1 MNLLRS
7 GIALSTAWL
16 LVPALL
22 CAQRTQTEP
31 QIQELTTRDGVRLV
45 ATYYPSK
52 LGKKA
57 TPVLLLHDWK
67 ESRTVF
73 DSLARKLNR
82 GSQETEEGEAAALE
96 YDSFAV
102 VTVDLRGHG
111 DSVRQTG
118 YNGATRELQAA
129 KLSKPDFQAMILQD
143 MEAVR
148 KLLREKNDA
157 GELNLNQLCLLG
169 AGMGASVAV
178 NWAAIDWSTPPLA
191 AVKQG
196 QDVRAMVLVS
206 PPWKFQGLTVN
217 VALRQRDIQRDVAT
231 LIIFGGEDRRARAD
245 AERVYQSLD
254 KFHPADRSAQPED
267 VPMLM
272 KVGENVK
279 SKLQGTLLLQQA
291 GDKGS
296 DMIIRFLKKHVA
308 DQTDFEWS
316 RRQLK

>member
-1 MNLLRS
+1 MNPARL
-7 GIALSTAWL
+7 GIAFAAWL

-22 CAQRTQTEP
+22 CAQRGGSEP
-31 QIQELTTRDGVRLV
+31 QIAELTTRDGVRLV

-57 TPVLLLHDWK
+57 TPVLMLHDWK

-73 DSLARKLNR
+73 DPLAQKLSA
-82 GSQETEEGEAAALE
+82 GSQTSEEGEAPALE
-96 YDSFAV
+96 FESFAV

-111 DSVRQTG
+111 DSVRQLAP
-118 YNGATRELQAA
+118 NGATRELSAA
-129 KLSKPDFQAMILQD
+129 KLSKPDFRDMILQD

-157 GELNLNQLCLLG
+157 GELNLNKLCLLG

-206 PPWKFQGLTVN
+206 PPWKFQGMTIN
-217 VALRQRDIQRDVAT
+217 EALRQRDVQRDVAT
-231 LIIFGGEDRRARAD
+231 LLIFGGEERRARAD
-245 AERVYQSLD
+245 AERVFKSLE
-254 KFHPADRSAQPED
+254 KFHPTDRSAKPD
-267 VPMLM
+267 DLPSLM
-272 KVGENVK
+272 KIGENVK
-279 SKLQGTLLLQQA
+279 SKLQGTELLRQA

-296 DMIIRFLKKHVA
+296 DTIIRFLNKHVSN
-308 DQTDFEWS
+308 QTDFEWS

>member
-1 MNLLRS
+1 MKSFRFGLPLF
-7 GIALSTAWL
+7 AAWL
-16 LVPALL
+16 LVPTLL
-22 CAQRTQTEP
+22 YAQRGQTEP
-31 QIQELTTRDGVRLV
+31 QIQELITRDGVRLV

-73 DSLARKLNR
+73 DPLAQKLSR
-82 GSQETEEGEAAALE
+82 GSQKREEGAAPGVE
-96 YDSFAV
+96 FDPFAV

-111 DSVRQTG
+111 DSVRQVAP
-118 YNGATRELQAA
+118 NGATRELSAA
-129 KLSKPDFQAMILQD
+129 KLGKRDFQDMILHD

-206 PPWKFQGLTVN
+206 PPWKFQGITIN
-217 VALRQRDIQRDVAT
+217 EALRQRDIQRDVAT
-231 LIIFGGEDRRARAD
+231 LLIFGGEERRARAD
-245 AERVYQSLD
+245 AERVFKSLE
-254 KFHPADRSAQPED
+254 KYHPAERSAQPD
-267 VPMLM
+267 DLPSLM
-272 KVGENVK
+272 KIGDNVK
-279 SKLQGTLLLQQA
+279 SKLQGTELLRQA

-296 DMIIRFLKKHVA
+296 DTIIRFLQKHVSER
-308 DQTDFEWS
+308 TDFEWS